1 MTGHPDEPSVSPL
14 PDAATT
20 VATRSR
26 RSWHRVLMTGM
37 LGVVALALMVL
48 GVVALVTGGV
58 DIFKLQSAV
67 SRLRLFGV
75 LLQILIVA
83 LVGLRW
89 RALVSW
95 GQRRGI
101 VQPHEFDRVIAL
113 RPKAMAFLCAYLV
126 LIPIGPQTLFRLL
139 GLGLGLG

>member
-1 MTGHPDEPSVSPL
+1 MMAPPDEPSLAPL

-37 LGVVALALMVL
+37 LGVVALVLMVL

-75 LLQILIVA
+75 VLQMLIVA

-101 VQPHEFDRVIAL
+101 VQPHEFERVIAL

-139 GLGLGLG
+139 GLG

>member
-1 MTGHPDEPSVSPL
+1 MTGHPDEPSVSPS
-14 PDAATT
+14 PHAATA
-20 VATRSR
+20 VATQSR
-26 RSWHRVLMTGM
+26 RSWHRALMTG
-37 LGVVALALMVL
+37 LVGVVTLALMVL
-48 GVVALVTGGV
+48 GVVVLVTSGV

-75 LLQILIVA
+75 VLQMLIVA
-83 LVGLRW
+83 LIGLRW

-101 VQPHEFDRVIAL
+101 VQPHEFERVIAL
-113 RPKAMAFLCAYLV
+113 RPKATAFLCAYLV

-139 GLGLGLG
+139 GMG

>member
-1 MTGHPDEPSVSPL
+1 MMGL
-14 PDAATT
+14 PDASSVAPAPHAATA

-26 RSWHRVLMTGM
+26 RSWHRVLMIG
-37 LGVVALALMVL
+37 LVGVVALALMVL

-58 DIFKLQSAV
+58 DIFKLQLAV

-75 LLQILIVA
+75 VLQMLIVA

-101 VQPHEFDRVIAL
+101 VQAHEFDRVIAL

-139 GLGLGLG
+139 GLG

>member
-1 MTGHPDEPSVSPL
+1 
-14 PDAATT
+14 
-20 VATRSR
+20 
-26 RSWHRVLMTGM
+26 M

-139 GLGLGLG
+139 GLGLG

>member
-1 MTGHPDEPSVSPL
+1 MMAPPDEPSMAPL
-14 PDAATT
+14 PDAATA

-26 RSWHRVLMTGM
+26 RSWHRVLMTG
-37 LGVVALALMVL
+37 LVGVVTLALMVL

-75 LLQILIVA
+75 VLQMLIVA
-83 LVGLRW
+83 LIGLRW
-89 RALVSW
+89 RALVSR

-101 VQPHEFDRVIAL
+101 VQPHEFERVIAL

-139 GLGLGLG
+139 GLG

>member
-1 MTGHPDEPSVSPL
+1 MTGHPDESSVSPL

-26 RSWHRVLMTGM
+26 RSWYRALMTG
-37 LGVVALALMVL
+37 LVGVVTLALMVL
-48 GVVALVTGGV
+48 VVVALVTSGV

-67 SRLRLFGV
+67 SRLRLFGAV
-75 LLQILIVA
+75 QQMLIVA
-83 LVGLRW
+83 LIGLRW
-89 RALVSW
+89 RALVGW

-101 VQPHEFDRVIAL
+101 VQPHEFERVIAL

-139 GLGLGLG
+139 GLG

>member
-1 MTGHPDEPSVSPL
+1 MMAPPDEPSLAPL

-139 GLGLGLG
+139 GLGLG